1 MKTRLGMAAAV
12 IVALG
17 TATAAVTPASAG
29 PGIAVG
35 VLSCNVSSGWG
46 FVFGS
51 SRSLNCTLA
60 GANGVS
66 EHYTGAISK
75 FGADLGYTEGGVL
88 VWTVFAPQANLIQG
102 AIAGGYAGGTASAT
116 VGVGLGANGLV
127 GGSGNTVA
135 LQPLSIEGNK
145 GLNVAAGI
153 AAMSLTYAP

>member
-116 VGVGLGANGLV
+116 VGVGLGANGLI

>member
-1 MKTRLGMAAAV
+1 MKMRLGMAAAV

-116 VGVGLGANGLV
+116 VGVGLGANGLI